1 MGTTSKN
8 VNLHILTLYTEIRK
22 LYIVLVTVLVG
33 TAQLFVYQTIT
44 KPLKDISLL
53 KVV

>member
-1 MGTTSKN
+1 MGTTSKI

-22 LYIVLVTVLVG
+22 LYIVLLTVLVG

-44 KPLKDISLL
+44 KALKDISLL